1 MSLLD
6 DVIVNAA
13 SAVCAVGKKAGEVV
27 DKSKLRISTAELK
40 KKISDKF
47 ETLGRYVYDTSV
59 SSTADT
65 EVISKYCEEITVLIS
80 ELKTLQDA
88 LDEASDKVI
97 CPKCDCSNS
106 SDSLYCKKCG
116 SSLDFSNSYTPKS
129 DVISVDEVKD
139 ENSGSNA
146 DSDIK

>member
-13 SAVCAVGKKAGEVV
+13 SAVCAVGKKASEVV

-47 ETLGRYVYDTSV
+47 ETLGRYVYDTNV
-59 SSTADT
+59 SGTADA
-65 EVISKYCEEITVLIS
+65 EIISKYCEEITVLIS

-88 LDEASDKVI
+88 LNEANDKVV

-106 SDSLYCKKCG
+106 LDSLYCKKCG
-116 SSLDFSNSYTPKS
+116 SSLDFSNSYTPKT
-129 DVISVDEVKD
+129 DVVSVDEIKA
-139 ENSGSNA
+139 ENSEA
-146 DSDIK
+146 DTDIDIK